1 MVSYLYMGR
10 AQPSLFVLL
19 IEILEF
25 LSTGNK
31 LLIAHPGWGQWG
43 VEEGAPVWLLILAAI
58 GYLVTIVSDSLQP
71 HGL

>member
-1 MVSYLYMGR
+1 MGR

-43 VEEGAPVWLLILAAI
+43 VYLLPQAQCETEL
-58 GYLVTIVSDSLQP
+58 
-71 HGL
+71 